1 MYLTEVKASPE
12 GDAFFPE
19 FSKDEWQEKE
29 RESFPKDDKHDY
41 AFDFITWERVKP
53 PFNK

>member
-19 FSKDEWQEKE
+19 FSTDLWQQTSRKSFYKDE
-29 RESFPKDDKHDY
+29 RHDY
-41 AFDFITWERVKP
+41 DFDFVTWERV
-53 PFNK
+53 NNCE